1 MMMTRDWK
9 HFKYEI
15 ADFLFRKEL
24 DEAFRE
30 GQRSGVEYASNT
42 LGFAVRNLDVSK
54 MTKTQKIGHEASL
67 SAVIQAKK
75 EIMRKTGVQL

>member
-1 MMMTRDWK
+1 MMARDWK

-15 ADFLFRKEL
+15 ADFLFKKEL

-30 GQRSGVEYASNT
+30 GQRSGVEYASNEV
-42 LGFAVRNLDVSK
+42 GFAVRNLDVSK
-54 MTKTQKIGHEASL
+54 MTKTQKIGHKASL
-67 SAVIQAKK
+67 GAVIEAKK